1 MMRLPVVFVA
11 AVLLPATL
19 AAQSATELAETAANP
34 IADLISVPLQLN
46 NDFGLGEF
54 DRTRNVLNIQPVVP
68 LMGGRL
74 ITRTI
79 IPFVWL
85 PDITSESGTF
95 SSGLADMQLTA
106 YWVPESE
113 GLMWGVGPILEFPT
127 GGSERGSE
135 KWNAGPSIVVLAQP
149 APWTLGLLAN
159 NVWSFAGDDE
169 RPDVNRGLAQ
179 YFIVRQLGNGWY
191 VNSAPIIGAGSVG
204 NSAPLVGAAWAVQEP
219 APNRYTMSSV
229 DNTTT
234 SPSAGVLP
242 NRSPSAG
249 VAGNSAPVAGAA
261 WASHMVVPSFHL

>member
-106 YWVPESE
+106 FWVPESE

-191 VNSAPIIGAGSVG
+191 VNSAPIITVNWEADSDDHWTVPFGAGAG
-204 NSAPLVGAAWAVQEP
+204 KLFFLGALPINTQVGAYYNAVKPDIGPDWQFRIQMQTLFP
-219 APNRYTMSSV
+219 K
-229 DNTTT
+229 
-234 SPSAGVLP
+234 
-242 NRSPSAG
+242 
-249 VAGNSAPVAGAA
+249 
-261 WASHMVVPSFHL
+261 

>member
-46 NDFGLGEF
+46 HDFGLGEF

-106 YWVPESE
+106 FWVPESE

-191 VNSAPIIGAGSVG
+191 VNSAPIITVNWEADSDDRWTVPFGAGAG
-204 NSAPLVGAAWAVQEP
+204 KLFFLGALPINTQVGAYYNAVKPDIGPDWQF
-219 APNRYTMSSV
+219 RFQLQTMF
-229 DNTTT
+229 
-234 SPSAGVLP
+234 PGI
-242 NRSPSAG
+242 G
-249 VAGNSAPVAGAA
+249 G
-261 WASHMVVPSFHL
+261 